1 MSVERIFAALAGLF
15 GAAGVGLMALASHGT
30 WPTLVYA
37 AIMVLVH
44 AAALLALAAGLKIG
58 LFNRRLA
65 IAGGSLL
72 AFAVALFAADVTLH
86 AMTGERLF
94 PMAAPSGGTLSILAW
109 LAIGLA
115 ALL

>member
-1 MSVERIFAALAGLF
+1 MSAERLLAALAGLF

-30 WPTLVYA
+30 WPTILYA

-44 AAALLALAAGLKIG
+44 AVALLALAAGLKVG
-58 LFNRRLA
+58 LFDRRLA
-65 IAGGSLL
+65 PAAGCVL

-86 AMTGERLF
+86 ALTGEHLF